1 MSRLR
6 VCAFSVSVDKPE
18 TIDAYLAAVRPDRQ
32 QLLQDLRRAIR
43 RAVPAAEECISYGMP
58 AFRVEGGIVAG
69 FAATKDGCS
78 YYPFSG
84 QTLSELA
91 SEVAEYEGTKSSLH
105 FSVERPLPAALLRKL
120 VRARL
125 AEIRRAGARSDA
137 ARPKPRKRPSV

>member
-6 VCAFSVSVDKPE
+6 VCAFSVSVDKVE
-18 TIDAYLAAVRPDRQ
+18 TIDAYLAAVRSDRRR
-32 QLLQDLRRAIR
+32 LLQDLRRAIR

-91 SEVAEYEGTKSSLH
+91 SEVAAYEGTKSSLH
-105 FSVERPLPAALLRKL
+105 FSVERPLPVTLLCKL

-137 ARPKPRKRPSV
+137 ARRPPV